1 VVGCLLGDQ
10 QLLDPLQLHTGIS
23 VSTEGSVLRN
33 ALAGADRPVAMSS
46 VCACTVIRSIC
57 TLARFSASSI
67 YA

>member
-1 VVGCLLGDQ
+1 
-10 QLLDPLQLHTGIS
+10 
-23 VSTEGSVLRN
+23 
-33 ALAGADRPVAMSS
+33 LAGADRPVAMSS